1 MHIHIKIQG
10 AQLGA
15 FFRVGAPQLIDDG
28 LFAVHHLVVAQR
40 QQIQLVVEVMHAEN
54 DLAVGIR
61 TLTEGGGKIVQC
73 VVHPAHVPLVVEAHA
88 VVAGG
93 SCHLEEV
100 GGVLCHVDAG
110 GPALVQAVVQ
120 AAQKVHRALIYA
132 AVGVALPVQRPGDG
146 VHADAVTVV
155 HVHPQPGGA
164 AQKAAHL
171 PAVVVEVAGAPLAL
185 SHVAVVLVQVGAVK
199 LCQCVG
205 VGGKVHRHKV
215 HDDADAH
222 AVAGVDK
229 ARKLGGGAVAAGH
242 REVAG
247 GLVAPAAVKGVLCQR
262 QQLHMGKVV
271 LQQPRDQLPR
281 QLLVVVPPVR
291 AVRPGGAGLVL
302 PAAGVQL
309 VDVQRAVAA
318 FVPPLHPR
326 GVVKGEIQFR
336 QFAGGAG
343 AQLGGKGVGVAAHH
357 SAAVRAMHAVF
368 VQISFRKAGDKSAP
382 HAGIGF
388 FHGHAALPAVKAA
401 AHLHGGGTGCP
412 HGKTPA
418 LGAVRVGAGVRTQ
431 NAVGIEAVATEKRAG
446 DHRVIHAKI
455 SLLLYVDRRCA
466 PVDTRLFGQTIQ
478 EKRLF
483 TGTVADN
490 LSES

>member
-1 MHIHIKIQG
+1 M
-10 AQLGA
+10 
-15 FFRVGAPQLIDDG
+15 
-28 LFAVHHLVVAQR
+28 
-40 QQIQLVVEVMHAEN
+40 
-54 DLAVGIR
+54 
-61 TLTEGGGKIVQC
+61 VQT
-73 VVHPAHVPLVVEAHA
+73 
-88 VVAGG
+88 
-93 SCHLEEV
+93 
-100 GGVLCHVDAG
+100 
-110 GPALVQAVVQ
+110 
-120 AAQKVHRALIYA
+120 AQKVHRALIYA
-132 AVGVALPVQRPGDG
+132 AVGVALPVQCPGDG
-146 VHADAVTVV
+146 VHADAVAVV

-271 LQQPRDQLPR
+271 LQQPRNQLPR

-291 AVRPGGAGLVL
+291 AVRPGCAGLML

-326 GVVKGEIQFR
+326 GVVKGEIQLC
-336 QFAGGAG
+336 QLAGGAG

-357 SAAVRAMHAVF
+357 GAAVRAMHAVF
-368 VQISFRKAGDKSAP
+368 VQISFRKAGDKGAP

-388 FHGHAALPAVKAA
+388 FHGYAALPAVKAA

-418 LGAVRVGAGVRTQ
+418 LGAV
-431 NAVGIEAVATEKRAG
+431 
-446 DHRVIHAKI
+446 
-455 SLLLYVDRRCA
+455 
-466 PVDTRLFGQTIQ
+466 
-478 EKRLF
+478 
-483 TGTVADN
+483 
-490 LSES
+490 